1 MLSKNKY
8 SFKKFD
14 LSDKKNIFTVYG
26 DNVTESAQI
35 IEWLYEFNK
44 DKMNFISVEYNSL
57 SEFIYVFEINNEKYY
72 FSSSTSCR
80 KRNTC

>member
-35 IEWLYEFNK
+35 IEWLYELSLIH
-44 DKMNFISVEYNSL
+44 ISEPTRPY
-57 SEFIYVFEINNEKYY
+57 
-72 FSSSTSCR
+72 
-80 KRNTC
+80 